1 MSDPLGA
8 GAQAPGTGSETTRA
22 VFCVVGLGNPGE
34 EYRSTR
40 HNIGF
45 RVVDE
50 VAARLK
56 IDIRRPEFRAL
67 TAEGNIGRSMVLLM
81 KPQTFM
87 NASGRSAADALTSLG
102 LSPERLLAVYDDL
115 DLPVGRLRVRSD
127 GGAGGHRGVASLIEH
142 LGTTAFARVRV
153 GIGRPPEG
161 VAVVDYVLSPFDGGQ
176 AEDVA
181 RAVTRAADAVERIVL
196 DGTTPAMQAFN
207 GL

>member
-1 MSDPLGA
+1 
-8 GAQAPGTGSETTRA
+8 
-22 VFCVVGLGNPGE
+22 
-34 EYRSTR
+34 
-40 HNIGF
+40 
-45 RVVDE
+45 VVDE

-67 TAEGNIGRSMVLLM
+67 TAEGNISRSMVLLM

-102 LSPERLLAVYDDL
+102 LSPERLIAVYDDL

-142 LGTTAFARVRV
+142 LGTGAFARVRV

-161 VAVVDYVLSPFDGGQ
+161 VAVVDFVLSAFDAAQ
-176 AEDVA
+176 ADDVA
-181 RAVTRAADAVERIVL
+181 RAVTRAADAVERIVR